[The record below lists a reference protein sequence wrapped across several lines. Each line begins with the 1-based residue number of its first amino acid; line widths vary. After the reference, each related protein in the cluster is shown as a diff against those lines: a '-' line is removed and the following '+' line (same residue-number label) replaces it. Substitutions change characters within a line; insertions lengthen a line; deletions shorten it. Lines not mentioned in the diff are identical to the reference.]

1 MKLAI
6 PVFNGYV
13 SPRVDCTR
21 TFTLLDISEGE
32 VVQRDEVSIPPM
44 HPLQL
49 AGYLKSR
56 NIQTIICGGIPFPL
70 IQVMQQHDMKVIYG
84 IIGEID
90 EVVDAF
96 IRGTLHVNHNFCFAR
111 RCGRGRRHHG
121 GGRGFGRGGME
132 V

>member
-1 MKLAI
+1 MKLAV

-21 TFTLLDISEGE
+21 TFTLLEISDGE
-32 VVQRDEVSIPPM
+32 VVKRDELFIPPM

-56 NIQTIICGGIPFPL
+56 DVRTIICGGIPFPL
-70 IQVMQQHDMKVIYG
+70 IQVMQQHGIKVIYG

-96 IRGTLHVNHNFCFAR
+96 IEGKLRVNSNFCFER
-111 RCGRGRRHHG
+111 RYGRGRRHHG
-121 GGRGFGRGGME
+121 QGRGFGRGGMGL
-132 V
+132 